1 MKYQIGE
8 QVINLNSGDL
18 EIIES
23 SELISDVVLYYTVS
37 GKSFAETQ
45 LGRYWKTV
53 EDAKEIINKVVDTL
67 TINLTIKNPEL
78 FTKEAIRK
86 GLEACRD
93 ERLKNERL
101 KNERRD

>member
-8 QVINLNSGDL
+8 QVINRNSGDL

-23 SELISDVVLYYTVS
+23 GELISDIVLYYTVS

-45 LGRYWKTV
+45 LSRYWKTV
-53 EDAKEIINKVVDTL
+53 EDAKEIVNKVIDKL
-67 TINLTIKNPEL
+67 TINLTIKNREL
-78 FTKEAIRK
+78 FTTESIIKS
-86 GLEACRD
+86 LE
-93 ERLKNERL
+93 EYKKERL

>member
-23 SELISDVVLYYTVS
+23 SELISDVMLYYTVS

-45 LGRYWKTV
+45 LSRYWKTV
-53 EDAKEIINKVVDTL
+53 EDAKEIVNKVIDKL
-67 TINLTIKNPEL
+67 TINLTIKNREL
-78 FTKEAIRK
+78 FTTESNIKS
-86 GLEACRD
+86 LE
-93 ERLKNERL
+93 EYKKERL

>member
-45 LGRYWKTV
+45 LSRYWKTV
-53 EDAKEIINKVVDTL
+53 EDAKEIVNKVIDKL
-67 TINLTIKNPEL
+67 TINLTIKNREL
-78 FTKEAIRK
+78 FTTESIIKS
-86 GLEACRD
+86 LE
-93 ERLKNERL
+93 EYKKERL

>member
-23 SELISDVVLYYTVS
+23 SELISDVMLYYTVS
-37 GKSFAETQ
+37 GKSFETQ
-45 LGRYWKTV
+45 LSRYWKTV
-53 EDAKEIINKVVDTL
+53 EDAKEIVNKVIDKL
-67 TINLTIKNPEL
+67 TINLTIKNREL
-78 FTKEAIRK
+78 FTTESIIKS
-86 GLEACRD
+86 LE
-93 ERLKNERL
+93 EYKKERL

>member
-18 EIIES
+18 EIVES

-45 LGRYWKTV
+45 LSRYWKTV
-53 EDAKEIINKVVDTL
+53 EDAKEIVNKVIDKL
-67 TINLTIKNPEL
+67 TINLTIKNREL
-78 FTKEAIRK
+78 FTTESIIKS
-86 GLEACRD
+86 LE
-93 ERLKNERL
+93 EYKKERL

>member
-23 SELISDVVLYYTVS
+23 SELISDVVLYYTLS

-45 LGRYWKTV
+45 LSRYWKTV
-53 EDAKEIINKVVDTL
+53 EDVKEIMCSVVKSFTTKLEIVGDDFSCPKRMLKKLNAIQQKNKRHD
-67 TINLTIKNPEL
+67 
-78 FTKEAIRK
+78 
-86 GLEACRD
+86 
-93 ERLKNERL
+93 
-101 KNERRD
+101 

>member
-53 EDAKEIINKVVDTL
+53 EDAKEIINKVVDRL
-67 TINLTIKNPEL
+67 TINVTIKNPEL
-78 FTKEAIRK
+78 FTPEAIIK
-86 GLEACRD
+86 SLE
-93 ERLKNERL
+93 EYKKE
-101 KNERRD
+101 K

>member
-23 SELISDVVLYYTVS
+23 SELISDVMLYYTVS
-37 GKSFAETQ
+37 GKSFPETQ
-45 LGRYWKTV
+45 LSRYWKTV
-53 EDAKEIINKVVDTL
+53 EDAKEIVNKVIDKL
-67 TINLTIKNPEL
+67 TINLTIKNREL
-78 FTKEAIRK
+78 FTTESIIKS
-86 GLEACRD
+86 LE
-93 ERLKNERL
+93 EYKKERL

>member
-8 QVINLNSGDL
+8 QVINRNSGDL

-45 LGRYWKTV
+45 LSRYWKTV
-53 EDAKEIINKVVDTL
+53 EDAKEIVNKVIDKL
-67 TINLTIKNPEL
+67 TINLTIKNREL
-78 FTKEAIRK
+78 FTTESIIKSLEEAK
-86 GLEACRD
+86 
-93 ERLKNERL
+93 KERL

>member
-1 MKYQIGE
+1 MKYQVGE

-45 LGRYWKTV
+45 LSRYWKTT
-53 EDAKEIINKVVDTL
+53 EDAKEIIKKVVDRL

-78 FTKEAIRK
+78 FTPEAITK
-86 GLEACRD
+86 SLE
-93 ERLKNERL
+93 EYKKE
-101 KNERRD
+101 K

>member
-23 SELISDVVLYYTVS
+23 SELISDVMLYYTVS

-45 LGRYWKTV
+45 LSRYWKTV
-53 EDAKEIINKVVDTL
+53 EDAKEIVNKVIDKL
-67 TINLTIKNPEL
+67 TINLTIKNREL
-78 FTKEAIRK
+78 FTTESIIKS
-86 GLEACRD
+86 LE
-93 ERLKNERL
+93 EYKKERL

>member
-45 LGRYWKTV
+45 LSRYWKTA
-53 EDAKEIINKVVDTL
+53 EDAKEIINKVVDRL

-93 ERLKNERL
+93 ERLKNER
-101 KNERRD
+101 RD